1 MELEFAPRLLQP
13 HRLGRMGKSVSSA
26 ELLVPS
32 ATGAILWSSWIRRQ
46 LGLSSTEL
54 SAALSVAAPGLSS
67 SVFTVESSGTEAAG
81 IRSGDIHVTIP
92 DDTCP
97 GSSGAYSAY
106 TGSLNF
112 TDDAHDLRLVFNI
125 VSAGGGVCTLKS

>member
-67 SVFTVESSGTEAAG
+67 SVFTVESSGTEAAELQAAG
-81 IRSGDIHVTIP
+81 EYKTGAEALQSGQ
-92 DDTCP
+92 
-97 GSSGAYSAY
+97 SESG
-106 TGSLNF
+106 
-112 TDDAHDLRLVFNI
+112 RR
-125 VSAGGGVCTLKS
+125 